1 MCRRIQ
7 FDRKQKT
14 YKKTLLTQLKMVCC
28 KTNNCE
34 QRLLSIANILIVFAV
49 EPTLFHPNQTH
60 THSLS
65 HVSLSVSRCLKGAII
80 YSCLRLFFSFTL
92 QPHKR
97 PINKW
102 NQDLTSFRARLNH
115 VQITHC
121 TRQCEDEL
129 DDQLNCEIVI
139 HKQCVYMWWLD
150 GVFRN
155 LIFFPPQT
163 LTIEK
168 VSANS

>member
-60 THSLS
+60 TLSLS
-65 HVSLSVSRCLKGAII
+65 YYLSVSVSLFKRCYHLFA
-80 YSCLRLFFSFTL
+80 LAPFFSHSLYNHTSA
-92 QPHKR
+92 

-102 NQDLTSFRARLNH
+102 NQDLTSFRARLNY

-139 HKQCVYMWWLD
+139 HKQCVYVMIGWC
-150 GVFRN
+150 FSQFN
-155 LIFFPPQT
+155 FFST
-163 LTIEK
+163 
-168 VSANS
+168 ANTHNRKSERK